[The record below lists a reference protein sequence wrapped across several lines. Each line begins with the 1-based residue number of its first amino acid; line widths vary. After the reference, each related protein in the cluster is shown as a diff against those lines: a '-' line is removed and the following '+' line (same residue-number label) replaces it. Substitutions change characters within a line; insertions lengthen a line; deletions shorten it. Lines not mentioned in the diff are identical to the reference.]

1 MIAPGLFLGP
11 VDRVM
16 ERAVRREM
24 AGVALGGGCSLIW
37 TLRVMFLCWWGQGIF
52 QDLEHGGC
60 QPTLGSPFPSL
71 LLSFSIS
78 PSLPSPLSLISP
90 EAGGGCCAKVGCI
103 NQW

>member
-52 QDLEHGGC
+52 QDLEHGGVN
-60 QPTLGSPFPSL
+60 QPLGVPSLPFSSPFP
-71 LLSFSIS
+71 FPP
-78 PSLPSPLSLISP
+78 PSPSPLSLISP
-90 EAGGGCCAKVGCI
+90 
-103 NQW
+103 